1 VGSRLEVLIEPPE
14 GRGLTFKPSV
24 RKVEASREFVWLG
37 HLVLPG
43 VFDGEHHLELQPRDG
58 GTLFVQREEFRG
70 ILLPL
75 LGRGL
80 EKRKHGLRADERRL
94 RERAEAAAR
103 PGADGG

>member
-1 VGSRLEVLIEPPE
+1 
-14 GRGLTFKPSV
+14 
-24 RKVEASREFVWLG
+24 
-37 HLVLPG
+37 VLPG

-70 ILLPL
+70 SLLPL

-80 EKRKHGLRADERRL
+80 EKTKHGFEQMNVAL